1 MKTTTPTAEE
11 LMSERRRSS
20 RFDKAFTVHLSGDRG
35 VARGIARNISSG
47 GMFIETA
54 SPFPLGSRVVVTF
67 STAEG
72 LAEIAAQA
80 EVRYQCALEFG
91 GAAGRIGQL
100 RGVGVRFLSFET
112 SQAEEEEGPHVLH

>member
-1 MKTTTPTAEE
+1 
-11 LMSERRRSS
+11 MSERRRSG
-20 RFDKAFTVHLSGDRG
+20 RFDKAFTVHLSGERG
-35 VARGIARNISSG
+35 MARGIARNISSG

-54 SPFPLGSRVVVTF
+54 SPFALGSRVVVTF

-91 GAAGRIGQL
+91 GSAGRIGQL

-112 SQAEEEEGPHVLH
+112 SEAEEEEGQHVLH